1 MLVAQKQRKENIV
14 EYILYMWQVENLIRA
29 NNNDMAKIEETI
41 VKQYE
46 VEDEARYK
54 EIYDWWDNLSEMMRL
69 EKKEEGGHLQ
79 VTQGLMNDVYNFH
92 LYLLTQQEEAAY
104 QNAFQNAWAD
114 LSVLEKKIPNGDKLH
129 HVELAI
135 TAIYDYFL
143 LKLQR
148 KSILADTTNAVMRIS
163 HFMAL
168 LSAKYLKAERDLH
181 KELNTNADGTL
192 TDVSVR
198 S

>member
-46 VEDEARYK
+46 VEDEACYK

-92 LYLLTQQEEAAY
+92 LYLLTQPEEAAY